1 MHGLIF
7 ETSICYWQDQPGR
20 GASTRS
26 RACREQGGWWW
37 PETRAS
43 CGSGRAQKTRR
54 GEEAGRRGCGREGA
68 HPTHRPHTRGEDAR
82 SRTQP
87 SVHEGHSA
95 PRRPPPRGG
104 TRGGA
109 RRVPLLLR
117 TPTPPRREPARPG
130 GPGSRAGDPRPG
142 HAGAGR
148 RALKR
153 PSVPPTP
160 EGRGTPGGEDAA
172 TGPREADRG
181 PDPRS
186 GERIGAGGAAGGGGW
201 WGGGGGR
208 GRSPSPSPRRRRRT
222 GGGGGKA
229 GNGSG
234 PRQARGSETRQGAG
248 PGEQQTGSGPRRTDG
263 RTERGTDGVR
273 PCDTNATEPAV
284 EAGVAARHREGDGSK
299 RPGGSESAARAHR
312 GISPPEA
319 SQHRGGPEAHP
330 ERQTGLSGHPP
341 PPRGGGGA
349 PLTGPHAHRQ
359 SYTRSRSQP
368 GRTLSRRGSE
378 GTAPPGDAT
387 GRRRPGDDT
396 HVRRGRLGP
405 RPQGAGVEGD
415 TGGRTRGT
423 RRKAGSGKPA
433 RDPTATHTRG
443 RSRNAWDAGRSWPS
457 LERAPHP
464 SPAAR
469 AGVPTTQPSSI
480 HPSILPQQIRL
491 PSKPDPE
498 AQHPGDTLSSKGGP
512 DRAHHTATG
521 CGSGARAGTTGSSSP
536 QLQGW
541 GSRGRPGSRTPTP
554 PPSPWA
560 HTTGPAAHNTAHTAP
575 HSPDTRQG
583 PAGPSPNSEGGGAGR
598 IATVATAHSGG
609 AAAGGSGTPRLPL
622 GSLEKAFSPRAHRP
636 SPDRLS
642 FGPTEA
648 HQEPPLNWAG
658 GVCGIASPT
667 TSPPPAH
674 NLTPQA
680 RAANDPRRRTA
691 DTWHGAYR
699 AGVVPAATG
708 CPQRGAQGQR
718 PTPPRPTALGSPSR
732 GTTSWVGQT
741 RHTGA
746 GAQAQA
752 GGSSGKGRT
761 RRQLAAHRPGA
772 PRASRDPKS
781 SAADTKGDRVS
792 TYLVAKKTYFGRQ
805 NDSRRQRGPSMTRRE
820 GPRNLDPATCP
831 QHYPMNIRPGALGG
845 HLVDL
850 GGGERGPRGGKSG
863 GADAKGEGAGRRLPP
878 RFAHTGRR
886 TGPSESPNGDLTST
900 CIKKKEGRTVSGAPP
915 TRRAG
920 PDQGPRPGPRPSY
933 TGHPGRLEPV
943 PTHLLTDRDS
953 GSWGGREPEGP
964 DPAAPSADLHATVRA
979 GPHIRSGAEGEAN
992 APEGDPGGGRTAES
1006 ESRRSGQG
1014 RPSPC
1019 PPRRSGPGLAEAP
1032 EVRDNIKAA
1041 ARWLLTTGSTV
1052 PRTGRCRR
1060 PPRSHRA
1067 GRPNAGARAGA
1078 SSASEP
1084 RDATRPRPQRKGEE
1098 LGTISSGGCPEGDA
1112 LPPRDSRVVGGRS
1125 TETPAA
1131 GARGPRE
1138 GHQ

>member
-1 MHGLIF
+1 MPDRAHNPRSTRDTARRAGRHRV
-7 ETSICYWQDQPGR
+7 EERGEGR
-20 GASTRS
+20 G
-26 RACREQGGWWW
+26 
-37 PETRAS
+37 
-43 CGSGRAQKTRR
+43 GS
-54 GEEAGRRGCGREGA
+54 
-68 HPTHRPHTRGEDAR
+68 
-82 SRTQP
+82 P
-87 SVHEGHSA
+87 SSSA
-95 PRRPPPRGG
+95 PP
-104 TRGGA
+104 
-109 RRVPLLLR
+109 
-117 TPTPPRREPARPG
+117 PPRREPARPG

-341 PPRGGGGA
+341 PRGGEGA
-349 PLTGPHAHRQ
+349 HPSRGLTPTANPTPGAAASPGERSPAAYQRPPQPSHGQPCCARQ
-359 SYTRSRSQP
+359 GSPPPAPPPSQ
-368 GRTLSRRGSE
+368 GSE

-469 AGVPTTQPSSI
+469 AGVPSTQPSSI

-536 QLQGW
+536 RLQGW

-598 IATVATAHSGG
+598 SRQQAAHGPTAGPVHPSPPFPTGGGGLPTCSGSRHSGHCALRRGSGWGVRYPKAPSRIAREGFLTEGAPSLTRSSLLRAHGGTPG
-609 AAAGGSGTPRLPL
+609 AATQLGGRGLR
-622 GSLEKAFSPRAHRP
+622 HR
-636 SPDRLS
+636 
-642 FGPTEA
+642 
-648 HQEPPLNWAG
+648 
-658 GVCGIASPT
+658 
-667 TSPPPAH
+667 
-674 NLTPQA
+674 
-680 RAANDPRRRTA
+680 
-691 DTWHGAYR
+691 
-699 AGVVPAATG
+699 
-708 CPQRGAQGQR
+708 
-718 PTPPRPTALGSPSR
+718 R

-850 GGGERGPRGGKSG
+850 GGGGRGGRVVAKAYRSVRVSERGFDFDVHKEKRRKNRQRGASNK
-863 GADAKGEGAGRRLPP
+863 
-878 RFAHTGRR
+878 
-886 TGPSESPNGDLTST
+886 TS
-900 CIKKKEGRTVSGAPP
+900 
-915 TRRAG
+915 
-920 PDQGPRPGPRPSY
+920 GPRPGP
-933 TGHPGRLEPV
+933 TPGAQTVLHR
-943 PTHLLTDRDS
+943 
-953 GSWGGREPEGP
+953 
-964 DPAAPSADLHATVRA
+964 APRTARA
-979 GPHIRSGAEGEAN
+979 GPH
-992 APEGDPGGGRTAES
+992 
-1006 ESRRSGQG
+1006 
-1014 RPSPC
+1014 
-1019 PPRRSGPGLAEAP
+1019 PPP
-1032 EVRDNIKAA
+1032 D
-1041 ARWLLTTGSTV
+1041 
-1052 PRTGRCRR
+1052 
-1060 PPRSHRA
+1060 
-1067 GRPNAGARAGA
+1067 
-1078 SSASEP
+1078 
-1084 RDATRPRPQRKGEE
+1084 
-1098 LGTISSGGCPEGDA
+1098 
-1112 LPPRDSRVVGGRS
+1112 
-1125 TETPAA
+1125 
-1131 GARGPRE
+1131 
-1138 GHQ
+1138 

>member
-469 AGVPTTQPSSI
+469 AGVPSTQPSSI

-598 IATVATAHSGG
+598 SRQQAAHGPTAGPVHPSPPFPTGG
-609 AAAGGSGTPRLPL
+609 GGSAHVLWQSPQWPLRTQEGQRL
-622 GSLEKAFSPRAHRP
+622 G
-636 SPDRLS
+636 
-642 FGPTEA
+642 GP
-648 HQEPPLNWAG
+648 
-658 GVCGIASPT
+658 
-667 TSPPPAH
+667 
-674 NLTPQA
+674 A

-718 PTPPRPTALGSPSR
+718 PTPPRPTALGSPRR

-850 GGGERGPRGGKSG
+850 GGGGRGGRVVAKAYRSVRVSERGFDFDVHKEKRRKNRQRGASNK
-863 GADAKGEGAGRRLPP
+863 
-878 RFAHTGRR
+878 
-886 TGPSESPNGDLTST
+886 TS
-900 CIKKKEGRTVSGAPP
+900 
-915 TRRAG
+915 
-920 PDQGPRPGPRPSY
+920 GPRPGP
-933 TGHPGRLEPV
+933 TPGAQTVLHR
-943 PTHLLTDRDS
+943 
-953 GSWGGREPEGP
+953 
-964 DPAAPSADLHATVRA
+964 APRTARA
-979 GPHIRSGAEGEAN
+979 GPH
-992 APEGDPGGGRTAES
+992 
-1006 ESRRSGQG
+1006 
-1014 RPSPC
+1014 
-1019 PPRRSGPGLAEAP
+1019 PPP
-1032 EVRDNIKAA
+1032 D
-1041 ARWLLTTGSTV
+1041 
-1052 PRTGRCRR
+1052 
-1060 PPRSHRA
+1060 
-1067 GRPNAGARAGA
+1067 
-1078 SSASEP
+1078 
-1084 RDATRPRPQRKGEE
+1084 
-1098 LGTISSGGCPEGDA
+1098 
-1112 LPPRDSRVVGGRS
+1112 
-1125 TETPAA
+1125 
-1131 GARGPRE
+1131 
-1138 GHQ
+1138 